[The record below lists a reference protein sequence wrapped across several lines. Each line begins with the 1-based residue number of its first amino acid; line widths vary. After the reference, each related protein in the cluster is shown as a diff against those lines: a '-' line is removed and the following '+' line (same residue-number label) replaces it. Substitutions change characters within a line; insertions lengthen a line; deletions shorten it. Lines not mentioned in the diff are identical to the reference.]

1 MSFKKVVKDQI
12 KKLALARLTQK
23 KEGHSKMMNL
33 DYTELEMQ
41 NYLKDFKIT
50 SSQAKVVFGFRTR
63 MSKYSENYKGGKPT
77 TVCPVCKDY
86 PDTQMHSFQCQ
97 VLRENLKMEGN
108 YVDIFSPKI
117 ERSLAETLER
127 ILKMRENYMEK

>member
-1 MSFKKVVKDQI
+1 
-12 KKLALARLTQK
+12 
-23 KEGHSKMMNL
+23 
-33 DYTELEMQ
+33 MQ
-41 NYLKDFKIT
+41 DYLKDFKIT